1 MTKLISIHIIEAM
14 LRKIWNLRYA
24 ALKTVQI
31 VVLVL
36 KQGDAMNTY
45 LKQLNLPRRHCLSAI
60 FLVAACALP
69 LGAAAQKQSKKP
81 VSVADWPTKPVRILV
96 GFPGGSTPDMA
107 ARTLAE
113 PLSKIL
119 GQPVIIENKPGA
131 SGNIAADQVA
141 KATDDHTLGV
151 VINGNLT
158 SAKLL
163 NPKLAYDPA
172 KDFTPISLLT
182 VAPLVLVAPTNL
194 PSGSAFFDAARN
206 GSDKWNYGSVGN
218 GSVGHLGM
226 ELLKSK
232 AGDLKAIHIPYQGN
246 PQVVTALL
254 GGQIQMALVPPGI
267 ALPQIRAGK
276 LKAIGLTSGR
286 SPLATDIAPL
296 ADAEVRNFSLE
307 VWTALVGPANLSKA
321 AQTKL
326 NAEVSK
332 IIRDADTRQK
342 LFNQGWQAVGTSPE
356 GLTSRI
362 KSETAIMGGIIAMR
376 NIKIE

>member
-1 MTKLISIHIIEAM
+1 MNSHSKL
-14 LRKIWNLRYA
+14 
-24 ALKTVQI
+24 
-31 VVLVL
+31 
-36 KQGDAMNTY
+36 
-45 LKQLNLPRRHCLSAI
+45 LNLLRRQYLSVL
-60 FLVAACALP
+60 FLLAAGTLS
-69 LGAAAQKQSKKP
+69 LGVAAQKQSKKP
-81 VSVADWPTKPVRILV
+81 EPVAAWPTKPVRILV

-113 PLSKIL
+113 PLSRVL

-141 KATDDHTLGV
+141 KASDDHTLGV

-158 SAKLL
+158 SARLL

-172 KDFTPISLLT
+172 KDFTPLSLLT
-182 VAPLVLVAPTNL
+182 TAPLVLVAPTTL

-206 GSDKWNYGSVGN
+206 GGDKWNYGSVGN

-232 AGDLKAIHIPYQGN
+232 AGDLQAVHVPYQGN

-254 GGQIQMALVPPGI
+254 GGQIQMALIPPGI

-286 SPLATDIAPL
+286 SPLATEIAPL
-296 ADAEVRNFSLE
+296 ADAEVRNFNLE

-321 AQTKL
+321 AQARL

-356 GLTSRI
+356 GLISRI

-376 NIKIE
+376 GIKVE

>member
-1 MTKLISIHIIEAM
+1 MNPYFRPASLPYRHRLSVLLLI
-14 LRKIWNLRYA
+14 
-24 ALKTVQI
+24 
-31 VVLVL
+31 
-36 KQGDAMNTY
+36 
-45 LKQLNLPRRHCLSAI
+45 
-60 FLVAACALP
+60 VAAAFSSGVTAQSQP
-69 LGAAAQKQSKKP
+69 KMAEPVAA
-81 VSVADWPTKPVRILV
+81 WPTKPVRILV

-113 PLSKIL
+113 PLSKVL

-158 SAKLL
+158 SARLL

-172 KDFTPISLLT
+172 KDFTALSLLT
-182 VAPLVLVAPTNL
+182 AAPLVLVAPTNL
-194 PSGSAFFDAARN
+194 PSGSAFFDTART
-206 GSDKWNYGSVGN
+206 GADKWNYGSVGN

-232 AGDLKAIHIPYQGN
+232 AGDLQAVHIPYQGN

-276 LKAIGLTSGR
+276 LKAIGVTSGR
-286 SPLATDIAPL
+286 SPLASEIAPL
-296 ADAEVRNFSLE
+296 ADAGVRDFNLE

-321 AQTKL
+321 AQARL
-326 NAEVSK
+326 NAEVSN

-342 LFNQGWQAVGTSPE
+342 LFNQGWQAVGTAPE

-362 KSETAIMGGIIAMR
+362 KSETAIMSGIIAAR
-376 NIKIE
+376 NIKVE